1 MSDSDVDKSPVSSK
15 RARESSFGEEEEPL
29 PPQEVVVVV
38 TAVTKVDPK
47 DQPGVISQ
55 LQQEHVKEG
64 ETWYLLS
71 RVWYTRWKQYCARL
85 SSPQPSARTIGEQT
99 NPGPINNT
107 SILDEQYRL
116 AEDLVVD
123 ESEQNCVYAVPLP
136 AWNLLVEW

>member
-15 RARESSFGEEEEPL
+15 RAREASFGEEEEGEQL
-29 PPQEVVVVV
+29 SPQVNN
-38 TAVTKVDPK
+38 TSKVDPK

-55 LQQEHVKEG
+55 LQEQHVKEG

-85 SSPQPSARTIGEQT
+85 SSPQPGARTIGEQT

-107 SILDEQYRL
+107 FIVDEHYQL
-116 AEDLVVD
+116 AEDLVVE